1 MQTEIIHSSPRG
13 MVELIDDKEKYIRR
27 TIYSECLVYDVLKF
41 ARSDFIPKI
50 YSVEIADGKTVVCEE
65 YIGGKKLLDIDL
77 TEKQAENVMIQLCS
91 ALEDIHK
98 LGIVHRDIKPSNI
111 MIVKDGEIKLIDF
124 EAARFVKEDSEKDT
138 CYLGTEG
145 FAPPEQYGFAQTDF
159 RTDIYAA
166 GQTMKMLLGSFSAK
180 PVYRRIIQRCTLL
193 DPDMRYQ
200 SAAELKRALLALRR
214 KPFYFAVGTL
224 LSAATVLAL
233 AIGLWPK
240 NSSDHDEF
248 DHIETVTA
256 SVQTEYTTVSKLTG
270 NSESETSLT
279 NTITIETETSA
290 ELSETVTAGSISE
303 IEKQTGTENETK
315 VETDKNTKMIG
326 MNSEVTT
333 TTEWT
338 FYDPP
343 EYLTGV
349 FSAAE
354 YIPEYNDD
362 DKIFF
367 CDDTDAKVVIANGKK
382 LFKNHET
389 YTMYT
394 DMDNSGINECITIGV
409 DSDDLLNIKI
419 AMPTAVNGVQMD
431 MDLLGGSLQPEFN
444 EYNLDEETIVQL
456 TFFTL
461 DGVNSFAVTIGD
473 KKTYNFT
480 GLFYVKNDIP
490 SLIGRGWGET
500 YAEMNDCILNEYYAD
515 GGSNIYGYLGGEF
528 GAIFAY
534 NYATRNEYFLIRH

>member
-13 MVELIDDKEKYIRR
+13 MVELIVDKEKYIRR
-27 TIYSECLVYDVLKF
+27 TIYSECLVYDVLKS

-200 SAAELKRALLALRR
+200 SAAELKIALLALRR

-256 SVQTEYTTVSKLTG
+256 SVQTDDPADFEDIINYGTSSDHGESTDVVVS
-270 NSESETSLT
+270 
-279 NTITIETETSA
+279 
-290 ELSETVTAGSISE
+290 
-303 IEKQTGTENETK
+303 
-315 VETDKNTKMIG
+315 
-326 MNSEVTT
+326 
-333 TTEWT
+333 
-338 FYDPP
+338 YDDNGFV
-343 EYLTGV
+343 YLTDFNEGYRQKP
-349 FSAAE
+349 E
-354 YIPEYNDD
+354 HIPEYDKDD
-362 DKIFF
+362 QIFF
-367 CDDTDAKVVIANGKK
+367 CEDRDAKIFLANGKD
-382 LFKNHET
+382 LFNYFES
-389 YTMYT
+389 YTIYT
-394 DMDNSGINECITIGV
+394 DIDKSGRDECISIGV
-409 DSDDLLNIKI
+409 NTNNLLEISILTPKANDTMQYRLDLC
-419 AMPTAVNGVQMD
+419 MFT
-431 MDLLGGSLQPEFN
+431 LQDEFN
-444 EYNLDEETIVQL
+444 SYDLGEETIVQI
-456 TFFTL
+456 TCFEL
-461 DGVNSFAVTIGD
+461 DGDNLLAVTVGD
-473 KKTYNFT
+473 KKNYNFT
-480 GLFYVKNDIP
+480 GYFTVKDDEP
-490 SLIGRGWGET
+490 YYLGKAWGET
-500 YAEMNDCILNEYYAD
+500 YARVYGNSLNEYLKFN
-515 GGSNIYGYLGGEF
+515 GCNIYYYEEEKLSAINVYEYNVNGWPYYDDYLMDMINNNTTPEWIYDF
-528 GAIFAY
+528 
-534 NYATRNEYFLIRH
+534 THSVQ